1 MCIIIMSKGYVVEL
15 LICFDIAQPP
25 NNTLIANLD
34 MNEKSNF
41 EIIALMNKLILPLME
56 WHTVLLYYNGKP
68 PTSGAIIIIDAH
80 NNYYYLVHAL
90 SPLLATTQCLQTY
103 FCDQIFL
110 HAPSRMALSKIL
122 TWQ

>member
-56 WHTVLLYYNGKP
+56 WHTITVNHLHPVQLLLLT
-68 PTSGAIIIIDAH
+68 PTIIII
-80 NNYYYLVHAL
+80 
-90 SPLLATTQCLQTY
+90 
-103 FCDQIFL
+103 I
-110 HAPSRMALSKIL
+110 
-122 TWQ
+122 